1 MHTVVRLA
9 DLGRTQRWVHE
20 WPTPGMNTN
29 IGYLTSFKSKLVN
42 FTCGEATLSNDAK
55 NNIGHQQK
63 TKTLYDTG
71 KVLYVFQFPQL
82 PFIFKFQL
90 LHSKIAVIKSGAQWK
105 GHLIDVPN
113 EPENGEGGV
122 EEPKRIR
129 QLPNAVKAFMEPE
142 GVNPTTWMHRVSAV
156 DVFRKMNNLAI
167 LMDGADIR
175 RGRRVPQALRTQ
187 LLAWEGYAEVANF
200 L

>member
-1 MHTVVRLA
+1 MHA
-9 DLGRTQRWVHE
+9 
-20 WPTPGMNTN
+20 
-29 IGYLTSFKSKLVN
+29 Y
-42 FTCGEATLSNDAK
+42 DAK

-63 TKTLYDTG
+63 TKTLHDTG

-105 GHLIDVPN
+105 DHLIDVPN

-175 RGRRVPQALRTQ
+175 RGRRVPQALWTQ